1 MLVQLTDQACVWM
14 RAGVIRF
21 WLCDR
26 NFDCDHC
33 PLDAALRGTRRPAP
47 QASYPTRRTALP
59 GTSGR
64 TPDRTGE
71 LPGRTS
77 MDPDSHGPDHR

>member
-1 MLVQLTDQACVWM
+1 MLLQLTDQACVWM

-33 PLDAALRGTRRPAP
+33 PLDAALRGSRQAMRRELPAATRKPPAP
-47 QASYPTRRTALP
+47 PSRDGSSY
-59 GTSGR
+59 GS
-64 TPDRTGE
+64 
-71 LPGRTS
+71 
-77 MDPDSHGPDHR
+77 

>member
-1 MLVQLTDQACVWM
+1 MLLQLTDQACVWM

-33 PLDAALRGTRRPAP
+33 PLDAALRGSRSAHPQDVHGSLRKTPA
-47 QASYPTRRTALP
+47 
-59 GTSGR
+59 GT
-64 TPDRTGE
+64 RTG
-71 LPGRTS
+71 S
-77 MDPDSHGPDHR
+77 APDATGSGS